1 MAAPQ
6 NGTHRMSRHL
16 GLACADLS
24 DETTATWGV
33 SSLPCAP
40 LSDEDIAKSGVS
52 SPVPS
57 PFFSSLAAVWADSR
71 QTAATH

>member
-6 NGTHRMSRHL
+6 SGTHRMPPHL
-16 GLACADLS
+16 G
-24 DETTATWGV
+24 
-33 SSLPCAP
+33 LPCAP

-71 QTAATH
+71 KTAATR

>member
-33 SSLPCAP
+33 SSL
-40 LSDEDIAKSGVS
+40 I
-52 SPVPS
+52 PS